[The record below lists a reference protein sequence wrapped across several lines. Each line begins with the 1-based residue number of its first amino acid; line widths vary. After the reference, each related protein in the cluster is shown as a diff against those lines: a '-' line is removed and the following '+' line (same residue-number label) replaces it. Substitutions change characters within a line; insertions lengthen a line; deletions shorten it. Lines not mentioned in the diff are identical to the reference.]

1 MGLKVTT
8 IARLPEKTGR
18 AFFIYFLDY
27 GWDDDLTRAMYENFD
42 AFAGIAAESRSLLI
56 AGLNRTE
63 FANEV
68 LSWHHINCEPADDL
82 LPAIMITDIEP
93 ALLVGCDDFDFGPM
107 KRRSNSGTTRPDRF
121 ILLPLRE
128 MCRTSADVTRLLQ
141 QIAHDLKSGR
151 TLSEFEIQRVKP
163 KSESSVADMVV
174 LQPNIAGVGVDL
186 KEVFCWSR
194 AKWRSWGSRGKET

>member
-18 AFFIYFLDY
+18 AFFVYFLDY

-42 AFAGIAAESRSLLI
+42 AFAGITAENRSLLI
-56 AGLNRTE
+56 SGLNRTE

-68 LSWHHINCEPADDL
+68 LSWHHVNSEPADDL

-93 ALLVGCDDFDFGPM
+93 ALLIGNDTFDFGPM
-107 KRRSNSGTTRPDRF
+107 KRRSSSGTTHPERF
-121 ILLPLRE
+121 VLLPLRE

-141 QIAHDLKSGR
+141 QIANDLKSGK

-163 KSESSVADMVV
+163 KNETSVANMVV

-186 KEVFCWSR
+186 KEVLSWSR
-194 AKWRSWGSRGKET
+194 EKWQSWRRKGEDA